1 MYELVHTSA
10 ANGLIAGTHGY
21 APVEMTRSMPDG
33 LRNRVE
39 VFCGYA
45 HRGDGV
51 NPVNWFHAILEK
63 GEHVVGRVAA
73 CEKDYTGRTN
83 RLAKVRIWSAGEMPR
98 CGAGELLAMGG
109 EWFRAAWDGE
119 VKYLDEAAKG
129 SAWVRVFGGRGDDLC
144 QRVAWQVERNLETGK
159 SIYFRTSVGWDCD
172 GEKLLGLFREV
183 IGLMGEE
190 ARRCV
195 TFATYPAAMPGGA
208 ECHLRGSLGAEEDA
222 GFARAKDVCAWVDC
236 VEGRVEHEE
245 FLPREGLKKVDARDE
260 ELAAAKG
267 EIEAL
272 KAQIVVEQRA
282 AEFARAYAKKLQ
294 DEAAQGADGKHAT
307 WLKMQAKLEGE
318 LAKTRGW
325 CWALAILSVVLI
337 LIGAGI
343 YWGAVKVEKVDA
355 PEASAVVETKE
366 EVAPVKV
373 EVVKEVPRKVE
384 EVETPMKTIEI
395 KEEVPRD
402 GARAPNPL
410 CNGPAER
417 PMAKR
422 GTEEKE
428 EKPRLSIRAAEEV
441 PRKKRRMKTMGE
453 ELFQDEA
460 KGK

>member
-1 MYELVHTSA
+1 MFELVHTSA
-10 ANGLIAGTHGY
+10 ANGLIVGTHGY

-45 HRGDGV
+45 HRGDA

-83 RLAKVRIWSAGEMPR
+83 RLAKVRIWGAGEMPR
-98 CGAGELLAMGG
+98 CGAAELLAVGG

-119 VKYLDEAAKG
+119 VKYLDEVQAR
-129 SAWVRVFGGRGDDLC
+129 AWARVFGARGEELC

-159 SIYFRTSVGWDCD
+159 SLYFRTSVGWDCE

-183 IGLMGEE
+183 IGAMSEE
-190 ARRCV
+190 VRRRV

-208 ECHLRGSLGAEEDA
+208 VCHLRGSLGEDEDA
-222 GFARAKDVCAWVDC
+222 GFERVKGVCAWVDC
-236 VEGRVEHEE
+236 VEGRVVNEE
-245 FLPREGLKKVDARDE
+245 FLPREGLKKVDAREE
-260 ELAAAKG
+260 ELAAAQG
-267 EIEAL
+267 EVERL
-272 KAQIVVEQRA
+272 KAQVVVEQRA

-294 DEAAQGADGKHAT
+294 DEKAQAADGSQAT

-318 LAKTRGW
+318 LAKARGW
-325 CWALAILSVVLI
+325 CWAFAILSVVLI

-343 YWGAVKVEKVDA
+343 YWGAAKV
-355 PEASAVVETKE
+355 
-366 EVAPVKV
+366 
-373 EVVKEVPRKVE
+373 
-384 EVETPMKTIEI
+384 
-395 KEEVPRD
+395 D
-402 GARAPNPL
+402 GARAPSPLCNGPTERPMAKRETDKEVPVKVDGARAPSPL

-422 GTEEKE
+422 G
-428 EKPRLSIRAAEEV
+428 R
-441 PRKKRRMKTMGE
+441 G
-453 ELFQDEA
+453 DEWER
-460 KGK
+460 GVFLGVEG

>member
-1 MYELVHTSA
+1 
-10 ANGLIAGTHGY
+10 
-21 APVEMTRSMPDG
+21 
-33 LRNRVE
+33 
-39 VFCGYA
+39 
-45 HRGDGV
+45 
-51 NPVNWFHAILEK
+51 
-63 GEHVVGRVAA
+63 
-73 CEKDYTGRTN
+73 
-83 RLAKVRIWSAGEMPR
+83 
-98 CGAGELLAMGG
+98 
-109 EWFRAAWDGE
+109 
-119 VKYLDEAAKG
+119 
-129 SAWVRVFGGRGDDLC
+129 
-144 QRVAWQVERNLETGK
+144 
-159 SIYFRTSVGWDCD
+159 
-172 GEKLLGLFREV
+172 
-183 IGLMGEE
+183 
-190 ARRCV
+190 V

-208 ECHLRGSLGAEEDA
+208 VCHLRGSLGADEDA

-245 FLPREGLKKVDARDE
+245 FLPREGLKKVDVRAE

-267 EIEAL
+267 EIEKL
-272 KAQIVVEQRA
+272 KAQIVMEQRA

-318 LAKTRGW
+318 LAKARGW
-325 CWALAILSVVLI
+325 CWAFAILSVVLI

-343 YWGAVKVEKVDA
+343 YWGAVKVAKVDA

-373 EVVKEVPRKVE
+373 EVVREVPRKVE
-384 EVETPMKTIEI
+384 EVEAPVKTIEI

-422 GTEEKE
+422 GTKEEEE

-453 ELFQDEA
+453 ELFQNEA

>member
-21 APVEMTRSMPDG
+21 APVEMTRSLPDG

-83 RLAKVRIWSAGEMPR
+83 RLAKVRIWGAGEMPR
-98 CGAGELLAMGG
+98 CGAGELLATGG

-119 VKYLDEAAKG
+119 VKYLEEGAKG
-129 SAWVRVFGGRGDDLC
+129 SAWARVFGARGDELC

-159 SIYFRTSVGWDCD
+159 SLYFRVSAGWDCD

-183 IGLMGEE
+183 IGAMGEE
-190 ARRCV
+190 ARRRV

-208 ECHLRGSLGAEEDA
+208 VCHLRGSLVEDEDA
-222 GFARAKDVCAWVDC
+222 GFERARGACAWVDC

-245 FLPREGLKKVDARDE
+245 FLPREGLKKVDARKE

-267 EIEAL
+267 EIEKL
-272 KAQIVVEQRA
+272 KAQIVTEQRA
-282 AEFARAYAKKLQ
+282 ADFARAYAKKLQ
-294 DEAAQGADGKHAT
+294 DEKAQGADGSQAT

-318 LAKTRGW
+318 LARARGW
-325 CWALAILSVVLI
+325 CWAFAILSVVLI
-337 LIGAGI
+337 LIGVGI
-343 YWGAVKVEKVDA
+343 YWGAAKVEKVEAA
-355 PEASAVVETKE
+355 PVVATAKE
-366 EVAPVKV
+366 EVVPVKV
-373 EVVKEVPRKVE
+373 EVAKEAPRSVEKVE
-384 EVETPMKTIEI
+384 ASVKKIEI
-395 KEEVPRD
+395 KKEVPRD

-417 PMAKR
+417 PIAKR
-422 GTEEKE
+422 GAEEEEE
-428 EKPRLSIRAAEEV
+428 EKPKLSIRAAEEV
-441 PRKKRRMKTMGE
+441 PRKKLDVKSMGE
-453 ELFQDEA
+453 ELFS
-460 KGK
+460 K